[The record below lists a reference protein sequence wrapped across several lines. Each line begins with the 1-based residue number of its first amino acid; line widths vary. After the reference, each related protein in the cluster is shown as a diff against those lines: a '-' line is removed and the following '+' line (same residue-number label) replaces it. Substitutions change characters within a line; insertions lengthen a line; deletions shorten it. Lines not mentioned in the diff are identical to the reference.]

1 MSHYQVKHGYLLIL
15 SGSRKFISWWACCR
29 FYNYSVTA
37 QRKCRLDGDCFSL
50 KIATLVKRY
59 SISILVWTNF
69 SIHYQSNDRF
79 LYIPHKTH
87 NAIILCIL
95 RKIKSKKGIRGKHDD
110 VGGTMNMIC
119 KEIKFLLLQIDWIK
133 VILLDSN
140 ICKKSHKSIQ
150 CLSFLYFLLPLLLY
164 VFGVRLMLKF

>member
-1 MSHYQVKHGYLLIL
+1 M
-15 SGSRKFISWWACCR
+15 
-29 FYNYSVTA
+29 
-37 QRKCRLDGDCFSL
+37 
-50 KIATLVKRY
+50 Y

-79 LYIPHKTH
+79 LYIPHKAH

-95 RKIKSKKGIRGKHDD
+95 RKIKSKKGNRGKHDD

-133 VILLDSN
+133 VSLLDSN

-150 CLSFLYFLLPLLLY
+150 CLSFFTFYCLFYYTYLVWDWCWSFRFSLPDLFSDVTEIAKPETFVTRIMKVWYF
-164 VFGVRLMLKF
+164 